1 MPAKK
6 LPVTKTAL
14 VQRMR
19 RRLADENTHIRV
31 TGIQGVLL
39 DAKLGRVIEEIEDI
53 EEFARNKGI
62 LQTYEALA
70 K

>member
-6 LPVTKTAL
+6 LTVTKSAL

-19 RRLADENTHIRV
+19 RRLENDTTHIRV
-31 TGIQGVLL
+31 TGFKGVVL
-39 DAKLGRVIEEIEDI
+39 DAKRGRVIEEIEDI
-53 EEFARNKGI
+53 EEFARDRGI